1 MILRLY
7 EMRRE
12 EKMREA
18 RVWFITNYKPK
29 AAADIQKLAPMGTQE
44 NANMRMVITYWEM
57 VASFIT
63 SGVLNAELFFA
74 SGRELLVVWMRLSP
88 IIAEMR
94 EFNKDPNY
102 FKNLEIV
109 GNQFIDYLNKTS
121 PGAFDVLK
129 ARVG

>member
-29 AAADIQKLAPMGTQE
+29 AASDIQKLAPMGSQE

-74 SGRELLVVWMRLSP
+74 SGRELLVIWMRLSP